1 MTVGEE
7 SSSDEEIGRE
17 VKTLLADR
25 GTPGQLREDREA
37 IAAYSSDNYHLLLWR
52 YYRSHRGILFSLWH
66 PLVADLRGSPV
77 LVILHRKGPE
87 ERENSYWPIAGR
99 RMRQESSTRG

>member
-17 VKTLLADR
+17 VKILLADR

-37 IAAYSSDNYHLLLWR
+37 IAAYSSDNYHLLLCR

-66 PLVADLRGSPV
+66 PLVADLRGSPCPG
-77 LVILHRKGPE
+77 HPT
-87 ERENSYWPIAGR
+87 P
-99 RMRQESSTRG
+99 